1 MECIFCK
8 IVNKDIPARIIFENE
23 NYLSFLD
30 IEPNSIGHALV
41 IPKKHITNFTAETP
55 EQAAEHMK
63 ITHQIARQLNELL
76 SSDGFNV
83 AINNGRVAGQLV
95 DHVHWHIIP
104 RYTNDGFEHFP
115 HSQAAKSKLDETYN
129 KLNGQIK

>member
-83 AINNGRVAGQLV
+83 AINNGRVAGQLI

-104 RYTNDGFEHFP
+104 RYANDGFEHFP
-115 HSQAAKSKLDETYN
+115 HSQAAKNKLDETF
-129 KLNGQIK
+129 KKIHGQIK